1 MEEEILMTLA
11 FLSVKEPEFDKDLVL
26 EVLEVNLL
34 ATLLLNEL
42 LLLLS

>member
-1 MEEEILMTLA
+1 MEEESLMTLA
-11 FLSVKEPEFDKDLVL
+11 FLSAKEPEFDKDLVL
-26 EVLEVNLL
+26 GVLGVNLL

>member
-1 MEEEILMTLA
+1 MGEEILMTLA
-11 FLSVKEPEFDKDLVL
+11 FLSVKELEFDKDLVL
-26 EVLEVNLL
+26 EVLGVNLL